1 MIYSCHIIIIAAK
14 QEKDFNLKDMV
25 KNYIL
30 INFRKKQSLFFI
42 VRMNRISLTVERI
55 HRTKSL
61 ALRVVF

>member
-1 MIYSCHIIIIAAK
+1 MISSCHKIIIAAK
-14 QEKDFNLKDMV
+14 QEKDLYLKDMV

-30 INFRKKQSLFFI
+30 ISFQKKRSLFFT

-61 ALRVVF
+61 ALRVVL